1 MDRYLISGRYLP
13 TIGIETHVQLKTKTK
28 LFAGVD
34 NDARE
39 AKPNTLISPLCIG
52 MPGTLP
58 VLNAEAVNLA
68 IRAGLALRAEI
79 AEISHFDRK
88 HYFYPDLPKGYQI
101 SQFDRPIKFYLIQ
114 IIFNAY
120 V

>member
-1 MDRYLISGRYLP
+1 MDKYLIAGKYYP
-13 TIGIETHVQLKTKTK
+13 TVGIECHVQLNTRTK
-28 LFAGVD
+28 LFAAVD
-34 NDARE
+34 NDARS
-39 AKPNTLISPLCIG
+39 AKPNSLISPLCVG

-58 VLNAEAVNLA
+58 VLNAEAVNLT

-101 SQFDRPIKFYLIQ
+101 SQFDFPVANDGFG
-114 IIFNAY
+114 
-120 V
+120 